1 MLYVL
6 NVLLFNLFFANAQ
19 TDVTENKPTTI
30 SVYKY
35 DNSKQC
41 EWASGVP
48 LKTMEKEL
56 KGIKVV
62 SSIQKSDGKMYAS
75 KCGGPTGM
83 INVYEIREKDVKKA
97 EKLGFKRL
105 STH

>member
-1 MLYVL
+1 MLYAL
-6 NVLLFNLFFANAQ
+6 KLLIFSFLISPIALATANG
-19 TDVTENKPTTI
+19 NI

-41 EWASGVP
+41 EWSSGVP
-48 LKTMEKEL
+48 LKTMQKEL
-56 KGIKVV
+56 KGIKVFKAV
-62 SSIQKSDGKMYAS
+62 QQSDGKMYAS
-75 KCGGPTGM
+75 VCGGPTGM
-83 INVYEIREKDVKKA
+83 INVYEIAEKDLNKA